1 MIRQLLRLGLSL
13 GGLELVL
20 VGGAAYLTWEH
31 DQGRHEQPNVA
42 CPICWMDKI
51 VPVAGPSIQTQPATQ
66 E

>member
-1 MIRQLLRLGLSL
+1 MIRQLLRLGLPL

-31 DQGRHEQPNVA
+31 DQGRHEQANIA

-51 VPVAGPSIQTQPATQ
+51 VPVSGPSSETEPATQ